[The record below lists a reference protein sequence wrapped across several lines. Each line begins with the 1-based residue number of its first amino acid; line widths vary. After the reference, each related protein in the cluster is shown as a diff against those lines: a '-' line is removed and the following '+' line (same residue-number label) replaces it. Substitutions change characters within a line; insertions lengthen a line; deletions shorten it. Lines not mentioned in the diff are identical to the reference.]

1 MTKLSEDSL
10 AMHEASVSHYQS
22 HLGQAEAYLAAR
34 GIDSSAANT
43 YRLGV
48 VPLEGDLPLPEH
60 DEYRGRLVIPY
71 LTEGGI
77 VNMKFRCLKDHS
89 CKEVKHAKYT
99 GLPGRNNLYNVRALF
114 DASETLAVCEGEL
127 DALVLSVSGVP
138 SVGIPGATAVQK
150 HYRYIFADFT
160 RIVVFTDGDEAGKKL
175 GATLR
180 EQVGAIPVRLPEGR
194 DVTDMIVGGELEW
207 LTDRLNSKR

>member
-10 AMHEASVSHYQS
+10 NSLEASVSYYQEHV
-22 HLGQAEAYLAAR
+22 HLAADYLEAR
-34 GIDSSAANT
+34 GIDESGVDT

-48 VPLEGDLPLPEH
+48 VPDGDLPLPEH
-60 DEYRGRLVIPY
+60 DEYRGRLAIPY
-71 LTEGGI
+71 LTQGGI
-77 VNMKFRCLKDHS
+77 VNIKFRCLKDHS
-89 CKEVKHAKYT
+89 CKDAHHAKYN

-114 DASETLAVCEGEL
+114 DASDTIAVCEGEL
-127 DALVLSVSGVP
+127 DALLLSLSGVP
-138 SVGIPGATAVQK
+138 AVGIPGASAWQK

-180 EQVGAIPVRLPEGR
+180 EAVGAIPVRLPVGK
-194 DVTDMIVGGELEW
+194 DVTDMIVGGEFEW
-207 LTDRLNSKR
+207 LLSRLNPQR